1 MRSCLSVRR
10 SRSVI
15 PARDQRPA
23 HGADRTAPGPVRG
36 AAVGALSALV
46 GALSLLGG
54 ATTARAQPFNYAEA
68 LQKSQFFY
76 EAQRSGALPANNR
89 VLWRGDSGLV
99 DGADVGHDLTGGW
112 YDAGDHVKF
121 GFPMASTATLLAWGI
136 VEYRQG
142 YVAAGQLGIALA
154 NLRWVTDYFI
164 KAHTAPDELWGQ
176 IGLGGI
182 DHAWWGPAEV
192 MQMARPAFKISASC
206 PGSDLAGETAA
217 ALAAAS
223 IAFRPTD
230 PGYADTLVQHAR
242 QLHSFADRFR
252 GVYSQCITDAAGFY
266 NSFSGFNDELVWS
279 AIWLYRATGETSF
292 LTRAQTAYANLSNQ
306 PQTTIK
312 SYKWTHA
319 WDDKSYGSYVL
330 LAKLTNSQ
338 QYHDDARRWLNWWTV
353 GGTALGADGTR
364 VNYSPGGQAVLDQWG
379 SLRYAANT
387 AFLALV
393 YSDSITDPILKARYH
408 DFAVRQIN
416 YALGDNPARRSFMIG
431 FGNNPP
437 RNPHHRTAHGSW
449 TDSIQFPVL
458 SRHILY
464 GALVG
469 GPKAPNDQYAD
480 DRGDFQ
486 MNEVATDYNA
496 GLTSALARLV
506 IELGGTPLA
515 SFPPVEV
522 PDDAEI
528 FTEAAVNA
536 SGTNFTEIRLFV
548 HNRSAWPARMA
559 DRLTLRYFF
568 TLEPGVTPQMITV
581 TTNFNQCQAPA
592 GITQHTGNIFAVNLS
607 CIGVKIYPG
616 GQSATRKEIQFRIAS
631 SGAWNPTND
640 WSFTGVA
647 PTPGATPVRVDR
659 VTVYDNGRLVWGQE
673 PGGDIRP
680 PTAPTNLVVTNRTSS
695 TISLAWS
702 ASTDDVGVT
711 SYRIHEGTAQVG
723 TSTTT
728 TSTVTGLAAAST
740 HTYTVVAVD
749 AAGNVSP
756 ASAPVTATTDP
767 APLDNEP
774 PGNPSDLRS
783 TAQTDRTI
791 SLAWTAAR
799 DNVEVTGYRIFE
811 GATQVGTSSTTTF
824 TVDDLAPSSTHTYT
838 VKAFDAAGNVSAPSN
853 PVTAT
858 TSAAGSG
865 GLKAQYRA
873 ADTAPGD
880 NQIKPHLNL
889 VNVGTSSVALSSIT
903 VRYWYTV
910 DGLRPQVFSCDWT
923 PRGCSNVTGKFVTLS
938 VPRNGAD
945 TYLEV
950 GFTAGMGSLAPG
962 QSTGEIQA
970 RFNKDNWSNFSETN
984 DYSFDPTKLSF
995 ADWARVT
1002 VYQNGALIWGSEP
1015 PPATAIAQREPRI
1028 AEDPLAAS
1036 AASAASGGCSARTG
1050 GSSILVIVV
1059 GAMLLGRRRGPRR
1072 GRREFSDRG

>member
-1 MRSCLSVRR
+1 M
-10 SRSVI
+10 
-15 PARDQRPA
+15 
-23 HGADRTAPGPVRG
+23 
-36 AAVGALSALV
+36 
-46 GALSLLGG
+46 GALSLVVGI
-54 ATTARAQPFNYAEA
+54 ATASAQPFNYAEA
-68 LQKSQFFY
+68 LQKTQFFY
-76 EAQRSGALPANNR
+76 EAQRSGALPANKR
-89 VLWRGDSGLV
+89 VLWRGDSGLL
-99 DGADVGHDLTGGW
+99 DGADVGHDLSGGW

-121 GFPMASTATLLAWGI
+121 GFPMAGTATLLAWGI

-142 YVAAGQLGIALA
+142 YVAAGQLEIALA
-154 NLRWVTDYFI
+154 NLRWATDYFI
-164 KAHTAPDELWGQ
+164 KAHTAPNELWGQ
-176 IGLGGI
+176 IGGGSI

-230 PGYADTLVQHAR
+230 PTYANTLVQHAR
-242 QLHSFADRFR
+242 ELYSFADTFR
-252 GVYSQCITDAAGFY
+252 GVYSQCITDAAAFY
-266 NSFSGFNDELVWS
+266 NSFSGFNDELVWG
-279 AIWLYRATGETSF
+279 ALWLYRATGEASF
-292 LTRAQTAYANLSNQ
+292 LSRAQTAYANLSNQ

-330 LAKLTNSQ
+330 LAKLTNAQ
-338 QYHDDARRWLNWWTV
+338 QYHNDAQRWLNWWTV

-393 YSDSITDPILKARYH
+393 YSDSITDPALKARYR
-408 DFAVRQIN
+408 DFAVRQVN
-416 YALGDNPARRSFMIG
+416 YALGDNPARRSFMVG

-449 TDSIQFPVL
+449 TDNIQFPAV

-469 GPKAPNDQYAD
+469 GPKAANDLYVD
-480 DRGDFQ
+480 DRSDFV

-506 IELGGTPLA
+506 IEFGGTPLA

-548 HNRSAWPARMA
+548 HNKSAWPARMA

-581 TTNFNQCQAPA
+581 TTNFNQCQAPT
-592 GITQHTGNIFAVNLS
+592 GVTQHAGNIFAVNLS
-607 CIGVKIYPG
+607 CVGVKIYPG
-616 GQSATRKEIQFRIAS
+616 GQSFSRKEIQFRIAS
-631 SGAWNPTND
+631 SGAWSPTND

-659 VTVYDNGRLVWGQE
+659 IAVYDNGRLVWGQE
-673 PGGDIRP
+673 PGGGDTRP
-680 PTAPTNLVVTNRTSS
+680 PTAPANLVVTGRTSS

-702 ASTDDVGVT
+702 AATDDVGVT
-711 SYRIHEGTAQVG
+711 SYQIREGATQVG
-723 TSTTT
+723 TSATTT
-728 TSTVTGLAAAST
+728 FTVGGLAAAST
-740 HTYTVVAVD
+740 HSYTVVAVD

-756 ASAPVTATTDP
+756 ASAAVTATTNP
-767 APLDNEP
+767 PTPDNEP
-774 PGNPSDLRS
+774 PSNPSDLRT
-783 TAQTDRTI
+783 TAQTDRSI

-799 DNVEVTGYRIFE
+799 DNVGVTGYQIFE
-811 GATQVGTSSTTTF
+811 GTTQVGTSSTTTF
-824 TVDDLAPSSTHTYT
+824 TVTGLAASSTHTYT
-838 VKAFDAAGNVSAPSN
+838 VTAVDAAGNRSAASN

-858 TSAAGSG
+858 TSGAGTG

-873 ADTAPGD
+873 ADTTAGD
-880 NQIKPHLNL
+880 NQVKPHLNL
-889 VNVGTSSVALSSIT
+889 VNIGTSAVALSGIT

-910 DGLRPQVFSCDWT
+910 DGQRPQMFSCDWT
-923 PRGCSNVTGKFVTLS
+923 PRGCSNVTGQFVTLNP
-938 VPRNGAD
+938 PRNGAD

-970 RFNKDNWSNFSETN
+970 RFNKDNWSNFSEAN
-984 DYSFDPTKLSF
+984 DYSFDPTKVSF
-995 ADWARVT
+995 ADWDRVT
-1002 VYQNGALIWGSEP
+1002 VYQNGTLIWGSEP
-1015 PPATAIAQREPRI
+1015 PLATIAAQRAQHSADDPR
-1028 AEDPLAAS
+1028 E
-1036 AASAASGGCSARTG
+1036 ASAASGGCSTRAG
-1050 GSSILVIVV
+1050 GSPIGLAIIL
-1059 GAMLLGRRRGPRR
+1059 GAMLLGWHRGARRRSAARACRARSRTRTATRLRWTSP
-1072 GRREFSDRG
+1072 